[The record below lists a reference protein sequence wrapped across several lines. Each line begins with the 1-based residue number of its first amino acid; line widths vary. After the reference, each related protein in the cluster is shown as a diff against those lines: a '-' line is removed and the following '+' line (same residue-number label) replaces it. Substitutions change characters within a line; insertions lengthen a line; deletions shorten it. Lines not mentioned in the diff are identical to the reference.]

1 MDVTSTSTGA
11 RGFGFLLMGN
21 EILYMIGEARY
32 AVVLLFLL
40 IIVDFRFGRRE
51 SSDRFE
57 RAKLTGDTCTMNKYQ
72 WRTSRAVRRSI
83 NKFLDYILFMVL
95 GLFIGIQ
102 FLDSVGISHI
112 YGTYGAM
119 AIILLCEFHSIV
131 GHFLYLHDPGV
142 ETEQVNSLL
151 KKFIVLLAKKKS
163 EDVGE
168 ALEEV
173 LTDKQEDHSE
183 QTNKQ

>member
-1 MDVTSTSTGA
+1 MDATSTSTGA

-51 SSDRFE
+51 SSERFE
-57 RAKLTGDTCTMNKYQ
+57 HAKKTGDTYTMNKYQ

-83 NKFLDYILFMVL
+83 NKFLDYMLFALV
-95 GLFIGIQ
+95 GLFIGVQ
-102 FLDSVGISHI
+102 FLEPVDISRI
-112 YGTYGAM
+112 WGTYAAM
-119 AIILLCEFHSIV
+119 AVIAICEIHSIV
-131 GHFLYLHDPGV
+131 GHFLFLHDSGI
-142 ETEQVNSLL
+142 EAEQANGFFKRFL
-151 KKFIVLLAKKKS
+151 VLLAKKKN

-168 ALEEV
+168 ALEEA
-173 LTDKQEDHSE
+173 LSANKENRSE
-183 QTNKQ
+183 QTNNQ